1 MTDAPATNP
10 LVADAV
16 HTDADTDTN
25 VPRVVDHL
33 FRHSAGQV
41 VATLTRAFG
50 PRHLDLVE
58 DVVQETLIKA
68 LRQWPHHGVPDRP
81 DAWLF
86 QVARNQALDL
96 LRRERALRDKRE
108 SIARE
113 LAQRSYSGD
122 VSEEALASTLED
134 DQLRMMFTCCHPAL
148 SREAQVALT
157 LKTLGGFG
165 VPEIARAFLARES
178 TIAQRLVRA
187 KRTLRDRAVAFGVP
201 DPANLSARLDAVLEV
216 LYLLFNEGY
225 SASLGEDLVRADL
238 CAEAIRLALI
248 VVHHPTGDVPRA
260 HALLALML
268 LQAARLPARTDPA
281 GDLLTLEEQ
290 DRTRWDRAMIAAG
303 LEELARSAAGDEMT
317 PYHIQAAI
325 AACHALAPAYEATDW
340 GRILAQYDELLAMLP
355 ASPVVLLNRAVA
367 LAMVRGPRAGLHA
380 LAELGAQP
388 GMRAYHL
395 LHATSAELWSRL
407 GNHEAAR
414 AEYERA
420 LALAPTEPER
430 RFLRRKLGE
439 LPC

>member
-1 MTDAPATNP
+1 MTDSPTTSDPAFDGTQR
-10 LVADAV
+10 D
-16 HTDADTDTN
+16 
-25 VPRVVDHL
+25 VPQVVDHL

-41 VATLTRAFG
+41 VATLTRVFG
-50 PRHLDLVE
+50 PQHLDLVE
-58 DVVQETLIKA
+58 DVVQETLLKA
-68 LRQWPHHGVPDRP
+68 LRQWPHHGVPARP

-96 LRRERALRDKRE
+96 LQRERTLRDKRE
-108 SIARE
+108 EMVQE
-113 LAQRSYSGD
+113 LAQQPYGAEPSDERVD
-122 VSEEALASTLED
+122 STLED

-165 VPEIARAFLARES
+165 VPEIAHAFLTQES

-187 KRTLRDRAVAFGVP
+187 KRVLRGCAATFGVP
-201 DPANLSARLDAVLEV
+201 DPSDLPARLDAVLDV

-238 CAEAIRLALI
+238 CAEAIRLGMI
-248 VVHHPTGDVPRA
+248 VTRHPAGNVPKA

-268 LQAARLPARTDPA
+268 LQAARLPGRTDAA

-290 DRTRWDRAMIAAG
+290 DRNLWDRAMMAVG
-303 LEELARSAAGDEMT
+303 LEALARSAAGDELT
-317 PYHIQAAI
+317 PYHVQAAI
-325 AACHALAPAYEATDW
+325 AACHVVAPTYAETDW
-340 GRILAQYDELLAMLP
+340 QRILTHYDELLAMLP
-355 ASPVVLLNRAVA
+355 ASPVALLNRAVA
-367 LAMVRGPRAGLHA
+367 LAMVHGPQAG
-380 LAELGAQP
+380 LAELLQLRALP
-388 GMRAYHL
+388 RMRAYHL
-395 LHATSAELWSRL
+395 LYATSAELWSRL
-407 GNHEAAR
+407 GNRAEAR

-439 LPC
+439 LSFSQ

>member
-113 LAQRSYSGD
+113 LARRSYSGD

-134 DQLRMMFTCCHPAL
+134 DQLRMMFTCCH
-148 SREAQVALT
+148 
-157 LKTLGGFG
+157 K
-165 VPEIARAFLARES
+165 
-178 TIAQRLVRA
+178 VR
-187 KRTLRDRAVAFGVP
+187 RH
-201 DPANLSARLDAVLEV
+201 
-216 LYLLFNEGY
+216 
-225 SASLGEDLVRADL
+225 SLGAAKNESPCAGSLSGITSDRNAISRSSTSKGLGMKAAPNAASVVRL
-238 CAEAIRLALI
+238 S
-248 VVHHPTGDVPRA
+248 
-260 HALLALML
+260 
-268 LQAARLPARTDPA
+268 
-281 GDLLTLEEQ
+281 
-290 DRTRWDRAMIAAG
+290 W
-303 LEELARSAAGDEMT
+303 
-317 PYHIQAAI
+317 
-325 AACHALAPAYEATDW
+325 
-340 GRILAQYDELLAMLP
+340 
-355 ASPVVLLNRAVA
+355 
-367 LAMVRGPRAGLHA
+367 
-380 LAELGAQP
+380 
-388 GMRAYHL
+388 
-395 LHATSAELWSRL
+395 
-407 GNHEAAR
+407 
-414 AEYERA
+414 
-420 LALAPTEPER
+420 R
-430 RFLRRKLGE
+430 R
-439 LPC
+439 